1 MRGTA
6 FLKSPYGL
14 LLLALALVACGRV
27 SPPIESTS
35 GDLVTLYYVQSQR
48 VEPWAAELN
57 GTLRPNWETAAQ
69 EDLTRAG
76 LTPSNLAQVDM
87 RALDLAPA
95 VCDRCPSLFVLKV
108 DIPRAQE
115 GVAISR
121 CFVRR
126 VDFRSTNAT
135 ESLTAAR
142 RTDCSPLYR

>member
-1 MRGTA
+1 MRWRG
-6 FLKSPYGL
+6 
-14 LLLALALVACGRV
+14 GRWTQTQV
-27 SPPIESTS
+27 V
-35 GDLVTLYYVQSQR
+35 LHVTLYYIQSQR
-48 VEPWAAELN
+48 LEPWGAEL
-57 GTLRPNWETAAQ
+57 GGALRPDWEMAAKH
-69 EDLTRAG
+69 DLTRAG
-76 LTPSNLAQVDM
+76 LTPSNLAQMDM
-87 RALDLAPA
+87 RAADLVPA

-126 VDFRSTNAT
+126 VDFRSTTTT